1 MSVSAHGGEII
12 PPSGGI
18 FDWQPLVNLGDYIG
32 LSPAI
37 IVASTVLIIAYGFII
52 SERINRAVVALIGA
66 GLMIFLG
73 VMNQHTAVQG
83 VDFNTIFLLIGMMAI
98 VGITKNSGVFQYV
111 AIYTAK
117 AVKGNPRSLLA
128 GLAIITAVFSAL
140 LDNVT
145 TVMLIV
151 PITLLL
157 TDQLKLNPYPFLFS
171 QIFASNIGGMATL
184 IGDPPNI
191 LIGSAVGFSFMD
203 FIYNT
208 GPAAVMIMVFILVFF
223 DLLWGRKFNVNMRLR
238 ARIMSFEPREALTDV
253 SLLIK
258 SLFVMTLVIFGFVY
272 GHGHGIEPGTVAL
285 TGAAFLML
293 LEIYKLN
300 PEQQTHKVHKALG
313 EVEWETIF
321 FFIGLFMLVYGVEQA
336 GLLSMLGQMLLDYT
350 GGDIHY
356 TAALVLWASAIF
368 SAIVDNIPFVAT
380 MIPLIQSVETDLGGH
395 DAILPIWWALSL
407 GACLG
412 GNGSLVGASANVMV
426 ASFAERAGHR
436 ISFLKFMKL
445 GFPLMLVTIGIA
457 HIYMEYVYFN

>member
-1 MSVSAHGGEII
+1 MSVSTHGGGESA
-12 PPSGGI
+12 PSGGI
-18 FDWQPLVNLGDYIG
+18 FDWQPLVNLGEYTG

-37 IVASTVLIIAYGFII
+37 LVSSAILVFAYAFII
-52 SERINRAVVALIGA
+52 SERINRAVVALLGA

-73 VMNQHTAVQG
+73 VMNQHTAIQG

-98 VGITKNSGVFQYV
+98 VGITKKSGVFQYV

-117 AVKGNPRSLLA
+117 VVKGNPRSLLA
-128 GLAIITAVFSAL
+128 GLALITAVFSAL

-171 QIFASNIGGMATL
+171 QIFASNVGGMATL

-203 FIYNT
+203 FVYNT
-208 GPAAVMIMVFILVFF
+208 APAALIILAFILVFF
-223 DLLWGRKFNVNMRLR
+223 DVIWGRKFEVNMRLR
-238 ARIMSFEPREALTDV
+238 ARIMSYEPKEALTDV
-253 SLLIK
+253 GLLIK
-258 SLFVMTLVIFGFVY
+258 SLFVMALVIFGFVY

-293 LEIYKLN
+293 LEIFKFSA
-300 PEQQTHKVHKALG
+300 EEQTHKVHQALG

-350 GGDIHY
+350 QGDIAF
-356 TAALVLWASAIF
+356 TAILVLWSSAVF

-380 MIPLIQSVETDLGGH
+380 MIPLIQSMETELGGH
-395 DAILPIWWALSL
+395 DAIVPIWWALSL

-445 GFPLMLVTIGIA
+445 GFPLMLATILIA
-457 HIYMEYVYFN
+457 HVYVEYVYLR